1 MKIKIGDKNKI
12 NGSIIGEQNNIG
24 IETKK
29 KGSFFQNHPV
39 ITALLTSFVIGFL
52 LLFSFW
58 KDVINFIENIF
69 R

>member
-12 NGSIIGEQNNIG
+12 KGSIIGEQNNIG
-24 IETKK
+24 TETQKEDR
-29 KGSFFQNHPV
+29 FFQKHPV

-58 KDVINFIENIF
+58 KDVISYIENIF
-69 R
+69 K

>member
-12 NGSIIGEQNNIG
+12 KDSIIGKQNIVG
-24 IETKK
+24 KEAKK
-29 KGSFFQNHPV
+29 NEGFFHKHPV
-39 ITALLTSFVIGFL
+39 LTALLTSFIIGFL

-58 KDVINFIENIF
+58 DDVINFIENIF